1 MSYRRGRIAA
11 ATLIGSFALLG
22 ASACSAGTDADAP
35 APGATPLPTASA
47 SAQPG
52 AGGQATEAQRAAFGQ
67 AHQGAL
73 ALIALGGL
81 GTNQGDGDQVKG
93 LAPDV
98 TSNGQA
104 LDQAIRDQATAQGV
118 ALTDGLSSAQQQV
131 INDLQARNGQPFDQ
145 AWLRAALD
153 MEQQARDAANAIL
166 NDPNASPEAKKA
178 AQDALAGLDA
188 LKTRLTSAS
197 TSSGAADPGSVN
209 AGTGGQAAEG
219 DDVLPIALIG
229 GGAALLAG
237 AGLYRRRSRA

>member
-1 MSYRRGRIAA
+1 MNHRSGRIAA
-11 ATLIGSFALLG
+11 GTLIAGLALVG
-22 ASACSAGTDADAP
+22 AAACSSGTDANAP
-35 APGATPLPTASA
+35 APGATPPPAA

-104 LDQAIRDQATAQGV
+104 LDQAIRDQAAAQGV
-118 ALTDGLSSAQQQV
+118 ALTDGLTAQQQQV
-131 INDLQARNGQPFDQ
+131 ITDLQARNGQPFDQ

-166 NDPNASPEAKKA
+166 NDPNASPEAKQA
-178 AQDALAGLDA
+178 AQDALAKLDA
-188 LKTRLTSAS
+188 LKTKLTSAS
-197 TSSGAADPGSVN
+197 TSSGSADPGSVN
-209 AGTGGQAAEG
+209 AGTGGQAASS
-219 DDVLPIALIG
+219 DDVLPIALVG
-229 GGAALLAG
+229 GGAILLVG
-237 AGLYRRRSRA
+237 AGLWRRRQA